1 MLVWHYQVGIEERPM
16 KLLRGALRRMIP
28 AAILA
33 ATCSTAAA
41 QSADAM
47 QALAAK
53 AAQAEPVVWY
63 ESSPESQIVEVLKAF
78 NARYPDVKVKYV
90 RMVGGN
96 ELASRAIQE
105 VQARGHTADLLTGGP
120 DHLWQLNQRGLLRDL
135 SQDNLGLPSQLLPV
149 NYAVPTTA
157 SVYVLLWNSRK
168 VADDQAPR
176 NWDEVINEK
185 WTGRMGSWVRAAAF
199 AQLASA
205 WGEDKAK
212 SSLDNFVKLKP
223 YLFKSTFPLAQGVA
237 SGEVDVAVGF
247 YHSAQ
252 PVFDAGAPVKYRML
266 DPTPMHT
273 ISSSV
278 SKSARNPSGAT
289 LLMLWL
295 ATPEGAEV
303 YEKATSRGN
312 PLVSSTKTYQMLQGV
327 KVAEWPFDDVEKLA
341 TLNEQYNAILAKAR
355 PAM

>member
-1 MLVWHYQVGIEERPM
+1 M
-16 KLLRGALRRMIP
+16 KLLHGIFRQLGLAG
-28 AAILA
+28 ILA
-33 ATCSTAAA
+33 AACSTAAA
-41 QSADAM
+41 QSAETM

-53 AAQAEPVVWY
+53 AAQGEPVVWY
-63 ESSPESQIVEVLKAF
+63 ESSPENQIGEVLKAF
-78 NARYPDVKVKYV
+78 NQRYPDVRVKYV

-120 DHLWQLNQRGLLRDL
+120 DHLWQLNERGLVRDL
-135 SQDNLGLPSQLLPV
+135 SQDQLGLPPALLPV

-157 SVYVLLWNSRK
+157 SVYVLLWNTRK
-168 VADDQAPR
+168 VTDEQAPKS
-176 NWDEVINEK
+176 WDAVINEK
-185 WTGRMGSWVRAAAF
+185 WTGHVGSWVRAAAF
-199 AQLASA
+199 AQLASV
-205 WGEDKAK
+205 WGEDKART
-212 SSLDNFVKLKP
+212 SLENFVKLKP

-237 SGEVDVAVGF
+237 SGEVDVAIGF

-252 PVFDAGAPVKYRML
+252 PVLDAGAPVKFRML

-295 ATPEGAEV
+295 ATPEGAKA
-303 YEKATSRGN
+303 YEQATSRGN
-312 PLVSSTKTYQMLQGV
+312 PLVSSTKTYEMLQGV
-327 KVAEWPFDDVEKLA
+327 QTAEWPFADVAKLA
-341 TLNEQYNAILAKAR
+341 DLNEQYNAILAKSR